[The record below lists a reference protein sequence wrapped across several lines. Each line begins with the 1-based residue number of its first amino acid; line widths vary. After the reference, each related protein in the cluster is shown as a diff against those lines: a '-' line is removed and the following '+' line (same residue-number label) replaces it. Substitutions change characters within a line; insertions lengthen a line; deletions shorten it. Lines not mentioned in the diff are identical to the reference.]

1 MDATGAPG
9 PLAGKRV
16 LVPRPPHQASEL
28 SHRIREAGGEPVEAA
43 TIATAPGDTAAL
55 RAAAEDLAAGRFSG
69 VCFTSGNGVRAVAT
83 ACRDAGV
90 DPATSFAGLALVG
103 AVGPRTAQLVLE
115 RCGVAPTRVPDV
127 ATAAALGAAAPTGSG
142 RVLLPRGDLANDDLD
157 TALAARG
164 WTPVP
169 VVAYR
174 TVTAEALPGPVLD
187 ALAAGEVDLLA
198 FTSGSTARGFAA
210 LVGDRPWS
218 GRVVTIG
225 PVTSAACRE
234 LGLPV
239 AAEADPHDLDG
250 LVAALVRAA
259 GAAGGGP
266 GRV

>member
-1 MDATGAPG
+1 MDARGAPG

-28 SHRIREAGGEPVEAA
+28 TRRIAAAGGEPVEAA

-55 RAAAEDLAAGRFSG
+55 RAATEELAAGRLSG
-69 VCFTSGNGVRAVAT
+69 VCFTSGNGVGAVAA
-83 ACRDAGV
+83 ACREAGLE
-90 DPATSFAGLALVG
+90 ASTLLAGLALVG
-103 AVGPRTAQLVLE
+103 AVGPRTAQLVTE
-115 RCGVAPTRVPDV
+115 RYGVAPNLVPDV
-127 ATAAALGAAAPTGSG
+127 ATAAALGAAVPTGSG

-157 TALAARG
+157 AALAARG

-174 TVTAEALPGPVLD
+174 TVTAEALPEAVLA
-187 ALAAGEVDLLA
+187 ALAAGEIDLLA

-225 PVTSAACRE
+225 PVTTAACRE

-239 AAEADPHDLDG
+239 AAEAEPHDLDG

-259 GAAGGGP
+259 GGP
-266 GRV
+266 GRT